1 MEDRNKKLDRRLN
14 HLPEAKGNVQGALD
28 IIEELQKLSYSR
40 AAGEDGFTLAD
51 SRCLLDKA
59 AVALY
64 DARSDI
70 SRRMAQD
77 DREAGH
83 EG

>member
-1 MEDRNKKLDRRLN
+1 MENQNKKLD
-14 HLPEAKGNVQGALD
+14 HLLAAGGHVQGALD

-51 SRCLLDKA
+51 SRCLLDKS